1 MDFKIEEIE
10 PPVVV
15 PTKERTK
22 RTTNK
27 RKVTI
32 QEPENSNISSLG
44 SPSYHQPS
52 YPTNNVKN
60 EVLQPKLSYEDILSK
75 LGMYVSG
82 EQLYLMKTLPKE
94 KQVEI
99 VQKAMV
105 DAGLENPKTF
115 QQQYHQPV
123 QNSYI
128 HNKYFKDTMNEPQI
142 KRPQTLGEYR
152 NMLAQQIID
161 RRKAQQI
168 QKRWR
173 QMKII

>member
-10 PPVVV
+10 SPVVV

-32 QEPENSNISSLG
+32 QEPEKQNISS
-44 SPSYHQPS
+44 YQQPS
-52 YPTNNVKN
+52 YATNNVKN

-105 DAGLENPKTF
+105 DAGLENPNTF
-115 QQQYHQPV
+115 QQQNYPPV

-128 HNKYFKDTMNEPQI
+128 HNKYFKDSMNEPQI

-168 QKRWR
+168 QQRWR
-173 QMKII
+173 QMKIV